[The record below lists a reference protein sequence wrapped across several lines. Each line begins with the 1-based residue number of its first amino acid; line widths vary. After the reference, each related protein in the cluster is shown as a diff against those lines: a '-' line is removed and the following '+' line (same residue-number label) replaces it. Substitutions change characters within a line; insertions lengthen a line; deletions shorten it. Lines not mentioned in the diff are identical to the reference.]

1 MQAFLGKHVFLPFP
15 QMPAEPLEN
24 NIPFPI
30 LANHIVPSKF
40 WKVDL
45 DRRVTPIITRSAWN
59 NQGKL
64 NDLLIHVRLRTAKVT
79 FSQILEYMIVL
90 SVLYNLSEGKKRRKK
105 VNLGSHFYTIT
116 SVWLLFSLSTL
127 YFKTVPWSHTMW
139 IKQWERNVVPGW
151 AGACRE
157 GQNTSC
163 PNSNCVEGDHPWGCS
178 VVCSSHLS
186 PNRVFS
192 HDITAAILVSQNNET
207 AAMLVSQTSPL
218 GVELVSYANA
228 FFCSNKFVYMLAK
241 WVKTLYSL

>member
-1 MQAFLGKHVFLPFP
+1 M
-15 QMPAEPLEN
+15 
-24 NIPFPI
+24 
-30 LANHIVPSKF
+30 
-40 WKVDL
+40 
-45 DRRVTPIITRSAWN
+45 
-59 NQGKL
+59 GKL

-105 VNLGSHFYTIT
+105 VNLGSHFYTVT

-127 YFKTVPWSHTMW
+127 YFKTVHWSHTMW
-139 IKQWERNVVPGW
+139 IKQRERNVVPGW

-157 GQNTSC
+157 ERNTSR
-163 PNSNCVEGDHPWGCS
+163 PNSDCVEGDHPWGCS

-218 GVELVSYANA
+218 EVELVSYATLSFVPINLHICLPSEWKHSIA
-228 FFCSNKFVYMLAK
+228 CSVPLNVPHGTFAMKGFPVSVME
-241 WVKTLYSL
+241 VVC

>member
-1 MQAFLGKHVFLPFP
+1 M
-15 QMPAEPLEN
+15 
-24 NIPFPI
+24 
-30 LANHIVPSKF
+30 
-40 WKVDL
+40 
-45 DRRVTPIITRSAWN
+45 
-59 NQGKL
+59 GKL

-79 FSQILEYMIVL
+79 FSQILEYIIVL
-90 SVLYNLSEGKKRRKK
+90 SVLYNLSEGKRRRKK

-116 SVWLLFSLSTL
+116 SVWLFFSLSTL
-127 YFKTVPWSHTMW
+127 YFKTVYWSHTM

-157 GQNTSC
+157 GRNTSC
-163 PNSNCVEGDHPWGCS
+163 PNSDCVECNHPWGCS

-228 FFCSNKFVYMLAK
+228 FFCSINLHICLPSEWKHSIVCSVRLNVPHGTFAMKGFPVSVMEVVY
-241 WVKTLYSL
+241 